1 MTVFAA
7 GSDFKKGLIA
17 AVLLSALVVIVY
29 GQCGGFELV
38 TYDDP
43 GYVTNNE
50 RVMQGISA
58 ENIGWAFSSFQSS
71 NYHPLTVVSHMLD
84 TTLFGDSAGAR
95 HLVNVFFH
103 LVNVLL
109 LFFFLLKATSGRD
122 NNGFVAAFFVAAFF
136 AVHPVHVESVAWV
149 SERKDVLSTFFW
161 LAAMHSWFSWAK
173 SKNMSSY
180 ALTFFFTGMG
190 ILAKPM
196 VVTLPAALLL
206 LDIWPLNR
214 VDFSKNPISKLAKLA
229 MEKIPLLLLSVL
241 SSVLTVLA
249 QKGGGAMQSV
259 ESFPLSL
266 RLSNALVSWVAYL
279 GELVA
284 PFDLAVFYPYPHEI
298 PVWKPVLALLLI
310 VSVSG
315 LCVKFIRKAPF
326 ISVGW
331 FWYLGTLVPVIG
343 LVQVGDQCMADRYA
357 YIPFLGLYM
366 ALVYGALELVNRGRI
381 PAKIA
386 VGAGGLLVCL
396 LLAGAYTQAGY
407 WKNSESLYLRALD
420 VTENNHHMH
429 YNYGN
434 LLERRKDSA
443 KAAQHFKAAVKADP
457 SHYKAMT
464 NLANIL
470 ARRGETMSALNLYQ
484 RALKLNPSYSNAY
497 ANRGIAYH
505 QLGKL
510 NSALNDYR
518 KALELTPDH
527 ANTMVNM
534 GLLYYMRGDNSAAK
548 EWLRK
553 ALFVDPENKLA
564 RKNLSMIP

>member
-1 MTVFAA
+1 MTGFAA
-7 GSDFKKGLIA
+7 GSDLKKGLIA
-17 AVLLSALVVIVY
+17 AALLSALVLIVY

-50 RVMQGISA
+50 RVMQGVSA

-84 TTLFGDSAGAR
+84 TSLFGDSAGAR

-109 LFFFLLKATSGRD
+109 LFFFLLKATSGREEH
-122 NNGFVAAFFVAAFF
+122 GIVPAFFVAALF

-161 LAAMHSWFSWAK
+161 LAAMHSWLGWAK

-214 VDFSKNPISKLAKLA
+214 VNFSKKTISQLIKLV
-229 MEKIPLLLLSVL
+229 MEKLPLLTLSIL
-241 SSVLTVLA
+241 SSVLTVMA
-249 QKGGGAMQSV
+249 QKGGGAMQTI
-259 ESFPLSL
+259 ESFPLTL

-284 PFDLAVFYPYPHEI
+284 PFDLAVFYPYPHDI
-298 PVWKPVLALLLI
+298 PVWKSGAALLFI
-310 VSVSG
+310 IAVSVI
-315 LCVKFIRKAPF
+315 CVRFVKKVPF
-326 ISVGW
+326 AAVGW

-357 YIPFLGLYM
+357 YIPFMGLYM
-366 ALVYGALELVNRGRI
+366 VMVYGTLKLVNEGRI
-381 PAKIA
+381 SSKIA
-386 VGAGGLLVCL
+386 AGAGIIVVGA
-396 LLAGAYTQAGY
+396 LLAGAYTQAGH
-407 WKNSESLYLRALD
+407 WKNSEALYLRALR
-420 VTENNHHMH
+420 VTDNNHHMH

-434 LLERRKDSA
+434 LLERRKESA
-443 KAAQHFKAAVKADP
+443 KAAQHFQAAVKADP

-470 ARRGETMSALNLYQ
+470 ARRGETMSAMDLYQ
-484 RALKLNPSYSNAY
+484 RALKLNPSYSTAY

-505 QLGKL
+505 QMGKFNL
-510 NSALNDYR
+510 ALADYS
-518 KALELTPDH
+518 KALELAPRH

-534 GLLYYMRGDNSAAK
+534 GLLYYMRGDNSTAK

-553 ALFVDPENKLA
+553 ALAIDPGNKLA